1 MNNTFKSKLS
11 AYVKWIGGSMLSFIL
26 IYGSCNY
33 LASTSLHR
41 YKIYHP
47 LELNIP
53 FVPWM
58 VIPYRCLDII
68 LVIVLFLLS
77 EARIKKYGFHMMLSL
92 IPAGLVFVFFPG
104 DCGYV
109 RPNPE
114 SLGYFKGVFSVL
126 YSLDKPHNLFPSLHV
141 TYSYL
146 GIRALTEEQASPAL
160 RAAYWMFFALISA
173 SIIFTWQHHLF
184 DLFSGLLLG
193 IVIYNIEI
201 EDVKRLLIKVRA

>member
-1 MNNTFKSKLS
+1 
-11 AYVKWIGGSMLSFIL
+11 MLAFIL
-26 IYGSCNY
+26 VYGCCNY

-41 YKIYHP
+41 YQIYHP
-47 LELNIP
+47 WELSIP

-58 VIPYRCLDII
+58 VIPYRSLDII
-68 LVIVLFLLS
+68 LIIVLFLLS

-92 IPAGLVFVFFPG
+92 IPAGLIFILFPG
-104 DCGYV
+104 DCGYI

-114 SLGYFKGVFSVL
+114 TLGHFKSVFSVL
-126 YSLDKPHNLFPSLHV
+126 YTLDKPHNLFPSLHV

-146 GIRALTEEQASPAL
+146 GIRALTEEHTSLYL
-160 RAAYWMFFALISA
+160 RAFFWTCFWFIAA

-193 IVIYNIEI
+193 FMIYRIDI
-201 EDVKRLLIKVRA
+201 EDLEKIVGKIKA